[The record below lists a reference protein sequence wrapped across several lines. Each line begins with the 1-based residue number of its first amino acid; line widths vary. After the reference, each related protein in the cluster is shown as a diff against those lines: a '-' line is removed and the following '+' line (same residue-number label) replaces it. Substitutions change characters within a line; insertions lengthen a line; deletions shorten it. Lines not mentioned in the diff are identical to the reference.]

1 MSRAPVVRL
10 PSAFRASE
18 VKKFIEDDDGFQLL
32 KDEFD
37 STSRSVVHSCH
48 HPRFIIGLRHGLY
61 KVIKYVVA
69 GWKIIFYSVILF
81 QSGKR

>member
-37 STSRSVVHSCH
+37 STSRYSHSCH
-48 HPRFIIGLRHGLY
+48 HSCFMIGLKHGLHE
-61 KVIKYVVA
+61 
-69 GWKIIFYSVILF
+69 
-81 QSGKR
+81 